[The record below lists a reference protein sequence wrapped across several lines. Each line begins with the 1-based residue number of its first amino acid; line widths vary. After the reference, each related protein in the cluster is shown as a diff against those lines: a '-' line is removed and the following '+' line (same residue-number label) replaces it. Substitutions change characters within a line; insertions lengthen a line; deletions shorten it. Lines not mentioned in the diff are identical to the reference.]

1 MAAVQVETWRTCYA
15 PRLPEG
21 ALDALDETLV
31 EAGWRAAVSSPP
43 SPRHR
48 LLVALAAGR
57 LAGYVAVGPAEDGDS
72 TSIDG
77 EIYTLTVAP
86 ADQRLGH
93 GSRLV
98 AAAADVLRESGY
110 RVVRMWT
117 FDGDA
122 PRPVPQLVGFR
133 RVELA
138 AGQTAAA
145 DIRLDLTPTRERD
158 PRTSMWSRR
167 AGTWRILAAPHSPSA
182 FEDAAPLFDSE
193 NLG

>member
-1 MAAVQVETWRTCYA
+1 MIFKSKPAADVSVRPARPADTAAVAAVQVETWRTCYA

-21 ALDALDETLV
+21 ALDALDETIV

-48 LLVALAAGR
+48 LLVALAADR

-72 TSIDG
+72 TSVDG

-86 ADQRLGH
+86 NDQRLGH

-98 AAAADVLRESGY
+98 SAAADVLRESGF

-117 FDGDA
+117 FDGDQ
-122 PRPVPQLVGFR
+122 PLHDFLSG
-133 RVELA
+133 
-138 AGQTAAA
+138 AGWAA
-145 DIRLDLTPTRERD
+145 DGAT
-158 PRTSMWSRR
+158 
-167 AGTWRILAAPHSPSA
+167 RILVMGDDVGQQRWHTELSGLA
-182 FEDAAPLFDSE
+182 
-193 NLG
+193 